1 MSEANGMMIHQ
12 ELKNRIKQTIVGQ
25 DSVITQLIAAFL
37 AQGHVLLEGVPGIG
51 KTLLVKALSEA
62 TALEFKR
69 IQFTPD
75 LMPADI
81 VGTTVFRRETGDF
94 YVRKGPVF
102 TSFLLSDE
110 INRAPGR
117 TQAALLQA
125 MQETQVTID
134 GTDHALD
141 ECFFVAATQNP
152 VEMEGTYPLPEA
164 QLDRFLMKII
174 IGYPGAEH
182 ELELLRRSEAG
193 FRAFSFEKNKP
204 VVTRKDIIAARKQI
218 AQVKAGDKIL
228 SYINDITQATRNH
241 QGVSLGV
248 SGRGMI
254 ALLSCA
260 RTMAFLDGRDYV
272 KPDDVKPMVYPV
284 YRHRMILDPEAELQN
299 LKPDG
304 ILSSILEGIEVP
316 R

>member
-1 MSEANGMMIHQ
+1 MSEENGMMIHQ

-25 DSVITQLIAAFL
+25 DTVITQLIAAFL

-152 VEMEGTYPLPEA
+152 VEMEGTYPLP
-164 QLDRFLMKII
+164 
-174 IGYPGAEH
+174 
-182 ELELLRRSEAG
+182 
-193 FRAFSFEKNKP
+193 KP
-204 VVTRKDIIAARKQI
+204 SWTD
-218 AQVKAGDKIL
+218 
-228 SYINDITQATRNH
+228 S
-241 QGVSLGV
+241 
-248 SGRGMI
+248 
-254 ALLSCA
+254 
-260 RTMAFLDGRDYV
+260 
-272 KPDDVKPMVYPV
+272 
-284 YRHRMILDPEAELQN
+284 
-299 LKPDG
+299 
-304 ILSSILEGIEVP
+304 
-316 R
+316 